1 MIRLDMAS
9 EAAKAPSRAFGVNLF
24 ESDRPVWQLF
34 VVFLIPLMFSNIL
47 QAASQ
52 TFSLIF
58 LGRLIGVGALAAV
71 SAVFPI
77 IFLLFSFLIGVGSG
91 SSVLIGQAHGA
102 GDAHRVKRVA
112 GTVLGATLAF
122 GVFTA
127 IVGPLIAPPLL
138 GWLRT
143 PANIMPEAIIY
154 ARAVFLISPLI
165 FPYIIYTSILRG
177 TGDSTTP
184 LYSLVLST
192 ILTVIVTPAFILGW
206 FGLPHLGVVSVVAGS
221 CISNLIAF
229 AAFLVYLARMGH
241 PLRFDGEIA
250 RDMIVDPH
258 ILGLVLKIGIP
269 TGLQVIMVSLAEI
282 AVLSFVNRFGSSATA
297 AYGAVNQ
304 IISYVQF
311 PAISVGIAA
320 SILAAQAI
328 GARREDL
335 LTKVVR
341 SAVALNYIIG
351 GTIIAVCYIF
361 AWTILGWFIT
371 DPATLVIAHTLLMI
385 TLWSYLIFGNSA
397 AISWVIRGSGD
408 VIIPMINGI
417 FGIWGVEVPAAYLL
431 MGKFGL
437 NGVWLGYPISFI
449 AVLTLQ
455 YSYYTFFWKKRTHA
469 RLV

>member
-1 MIRLDMAS
+1 MARPT
-9 EAAKAPSRAFGVNLF
+9 AQAPARSFGVNLF
-24 ESDRPVWQLF
+24 ESGRPVWQLF
-34 VVFLIPLMFSNIL
+34 VVFLIPLMISNIL

-52 TFSLIF
+52 TFSLMF
-58 LGRLIGVGALAAV
+58 LGRLLGVAALASV

-77 IFLLFSFLIGVGSG
+77 VFLLFSFLIGVGSG

-112 GTVLGATLAF
+112 GTVLGATLLF

-127 IVGPLIAPPLL
+127 VVGPLIAPPLL
-138 GWLRT
+138 EFLRT
-143 PANIMPEAIIY
+143 PANIMPQAVVY
-154 ARAVFLISPLI
+154 ARAVFLISPLV

-184 LYSLVLST
+184 LYSLLLST
-192 ILTVIVTPAFILGW
+192 ALTILVTPAFILGW
-206 FGLPHLGVVSVVAGS
+206 LGLPKLGVVSVVAGA
-221 CISNLIAF
+221 CVSNLIAF
-229 AAFLVYLARMGH
+229 AAFLAYLAKMRH
-241 PLRFDGEIA
+241 PLRFDRETA
-250 RDMIVDPH
+250 RDLLIDWH

-304 IISYVQF
+304 IVSYVQF

-335 LTKVVR
+335 LSKVVH
-341 SAVALNYIIG
+341 SAVGLNYVIG
-351 GTIIAVCYIF
+351 GTIIAACYAF

-371 DPATLVIAHTLLMI
+371 EPGTLVIAHTLLMI
-385 TLWSYLIFGNSA
+385 TLWSYVIFGNSA
-397 AISWVIRGSGD
+397 AISWVVRGSGD
-408 VIIPMINGI
+408 VLVPMLNGI
-417 FGIWGVEVPAAYLL
+417 VSIWCVEVPAAYIL
-431 MGKFGL
+431 MGRIGL
-437 NGVWLGYPISFI
+437 DGVWLGYPISFV
-449 AVLTLQ
+449 AALALQ
-455 YSYYTFFWKKRTHA
+455 YSYYTFFWKRRTHE

>member
-1 MIRLDMAS
+1 M
-9 EAAKAPSRAFGVNLF
+9 
-24 ESDRPVWQLF
+24 
-34 VVFLIPLMFSNIL
+34 
-47 QAASQ
+47 
-52 TFSLIF
+52 F
-58 LGRLIGVGALAAV
+58 LGRLISVGALASV

-77 IFLLFSFLIGVGSG
+77 VFLLFSFLIGLGSG

-122 GVFTA
+122 GLFTA
-127 IVGPLIAPPLL
+127 IAGPIIAPPLL
-138 GWLRT
+138 EWLRT
-143 PANIMPEAIIY
+143 PANIMPGAVTY
-154 ARAVFLISPLI
+154 ARAVFLISPLV

-192 ILTVIVTPAFILGW
+192 VLTIIITPAFIEGW
-206 FGLPHLGVVSVVAGS
+206 LGLPQLGVVSVVAGAA
-221 CISNLIAF
+221 ISNLIAF
-229 AAFLVYLARMGH
+229 AAFLAYLARMGH
-241 PLRFDGEIA
+241 PLRFDREIA

-304 IISYVQF
+304 IVSYVQF

-335 LTKVVR
+335 LSKVVR

-371 DPATLVIAHTLLMI
+371 DPATLAIAHTLLMI

-397 AISWVIRGSGD
+397 AISWVVRGSGD
-408 VIIPMINGI
+408 VLVPMVNGI
-417 FGIWGVEVPAAYLL
+417 IGIWGVEVPAAYLL

-449 AVLTLQ
+449 AVLALQ